1 MLADK
6 AAALE
11 QDLKTPPVML
21 DAFPEPE
28 ALLGDRPEAPAF
40 PEMNIYPLEWRT
52 ETPKLADLYS
62 KARDPGWSPN
72 RLPWHTLDP
81 EAFTLDQRYALAHWW
96 GLLSTF
102 DGSGPVVF
110 ARAMIH
116 TFETHEEDPIRKCF
130 FSITRDE
137 MNHEEVCQKAI
148 QTLVP
153 GGPLDYEP
161 ETPLG
166 RLAQNNVRWLYH
178 NGARYWDGYKNAI
191 HKYPLPVLFTSF
203 LMGEI
208 ASSTLFHGMYQNTEI
223 PVFKEAFRCIG
234 QDEARHMGICLVVLE
249 KILPSLTDEQRQ
261 QITKQIRAGFVFL
274 SAVLDEAPDQ
284 FWELPG
290 NFREASALI
299 DEVARSA
306 GLGILRRDE
315 KKENWRKAILKL
327 KGLVEPHGIVF
338 PALPEVG
345 IEGETTAFDPAD
357 IIPVF

>member
-1 MLADK
+1 
-6 AAALE
+6 
-11 QDLKTPPVML
+11 
-21 DAFPEPE
+21 
-28 ALLGDRPEAPAF
+28 
-40 PEMNIYPLEWRT
+40 MNVYPLEWRV
-52 ETPKLADLYS
+52 ETPKLWDLFNG
-62 KARDPGWSPN
+62 ARDPGWAPN
-72 RLPWHTLDP
+72 RLPWQTLRAED
-81 EAFTLDQRYALAHWW
+81 FSLDQRYALSHWW

-137 MNHEEVCQKAI
+137 MNHEEVCQRAI
-148 QTLVP
+148 QTLTP

-161 ETPLG
+161 QTPLG

-178 NGARYWDGYKNAI
+178 NGARYWEAYKGAI

-208 ASSTLFHGMYQNTEI
+208 ASSTLFHGMYQNTRI
-223 PVFKEAFRCIG
+223 PVFKEAFRNIG
-234 QDEARHMGICLVVLE
+234 QDEARHMGICLIVLE
-249 KILPSLTDEQRQ
+249 NILPKLTDEQRE
-261 QITKQIRAGFVFL
+261 QITRQIRAGFVFL

-284 FWELPG
+284 FWELPR
-290 NFREASALI
+290 NFRASARLI
-299 DEVARSA
+299 DEVAKSA
-306 GLGILRRDE
+306 GLGILAPAE
-315 KKENWRKAILKL
+315 KKENWRNAILKL
-327 KGLVEPHGIVF
+327 KGLIEPYGVIF

-345 IEGETTAFDPAD
+345 IDGKTTAFDPED